1 MSRYTLREEKANT
14 LTHAIGIPFGVVA
27 FLLLAKNNIPS
38 GNYWLLISTLVYA
51 AFMTLSY
58 VTSTFY
64 HYERSENKKQ
74 LLRKFDHAAIYLH
87 IAGSYTP
94 FTLVVL
100 RNEGYWGWTLFAII
114 WLAAIAGVILSFTN
128 LKNASKLET
137 ACYVAMGWVV
147 VIAFKPLI
155 DVLSATD
162 SMSIFWWLVAGG
174 LSYTIGA
181 IIYLLKKVEFMHA
194 VWHLF
199 VLGGSVCHAT
209 AIFMI
214 TSP

>member
-1 MSRYTLREEKANT
+1 MSRYSPREEKANT
-14 LTHAIGIPFGVVA
+14 ITHAIGIPFGLLVFGC
-27 FLLLAKNNIPS
+27 FLYKNVLTN
-38 GNYWLLISTLVYA
+38 NYWLIFSTLTYA
-51 AFMTLSY
+51 LFMTFSY
-58 VTSTFY
+58 ITSTFY
-64 HYERSENKKQ
+64 HYEKKENRKL

-100 RNEGYWGWTLFAII
+100 RNEGWWGWTLFAII
-114 WLAAIAGVILSFTN
+114 WLAAFAGVILSFIN

-162 SMSIFWWLVAGG
+162 SMAIFWWLVTGG

-181 IIYLLKKVEFMHA
+181 IVYLLKKVEFMHA

-199 VLGGSVCHAT
+199 VLGGSVCHAI
-209 AIFMI
+209 AISLI
-214 TSP
+214 V

>member
-1 MSRYTLREEKANT
+1 MSRYTAREEKANT
-14 LTHAIGIPFGVVA
+14 LTHAIGIPFGICVFI
-27 FLLLAKNNIPS
+27 FLLNQNLPS
-38 GNYWLLISTLVYA
+38 GNYWLIASTLAYA
-51 AFMTLSY
+51 LFMTASY

-64 HYERSENKKQ
+64 HYEKNEDRKK

-155 DVLSATD
+155 DVLSASG
-162 SMSIFWWLVAGG
+162 SMDIFWWLVAGG
-174 LSYTIGA
+174 LSYTLGA
-181 IIYLLKKVEFMHA
+181 VIYLLKKIEFMHA

-199 VLGGSVCHAT
+199 VLGGSVCHAI
-209 AIFMI
+209 AIGLIF
-214 TSP
+214 